1 MATAEHPLSKVIR
14 KQIVDITGTRA
25 YCRGE
30 IVPPAIYIYTYIM
43 IRKTY
48 TRWKETVRDDFIESD
63 SLCND
68 VEIIRFLGPLLF
80 LYFQIKYVLI
90 FLEGL

>member
-30 IVPPAIYIYTYIM
+30 IVPPAIYIYIY
-43 IRKTY
+43 
-48 TRWKETVRDDFIESD
+48 
-63 SLCND
+63 ND
-68 VEIIRFLGPLLF
+68 T
-80 LYFQIKYVLI
+80 
-90 FLEGL
+90 

>member
-30 IVPPAIYIYTYIM
+30 IVPPATYIYIY
-43 IRKTY
+43 
-48 TRWKETVRDDFIESD
+48 
-63 SLCND
+63 ND
-68 VEIIRFLGPLLF
+68 T
-80 LYFQIKYVLI
+80 
-90 FLEGL
+90 